1 MADVLRIEIGGR
13 LVPILLRLAQEQ
25 GRAPNEIMQEALV
38 RYLHEQGIETGPDI
52 GKPIETIHAEP
63 PKDAPRN
70 PLPGLLDRMSSRFD
84 LDEDEAMRIALEEQH
99 AFRAE
104 RSERQRRRSGR

>member
-1 MADVLRIEIGGR
+1 VADVLRIEIGGR

-25 GRAPNEIMQEALV
+25 DRTPEEIMQEALV
-38 RYLHEQGIETGPDI
+38 RYLHEQGIETGPNI
-52 GKPIETIHAEP
+52 GKPIEEIYAEP
-63 PKDAPRN
+63 PKDAPSN

-84 LDEDEAMRIALEEQH
+84 LDEDEAMRIAVEEQH

-104 RSERQRRRSGR
+104 HSELQRRRSGR

>member
-1 MADVLRIEIGGR
+1 VADALRIEMGGR

-38 RYLHEQGIETGPDI
+38 RYLHEQGLETGPDI

-63 PKDAPRN
+63 PEDAPRN

-84 LDEDEAMRIALEEQH
+84 LDEDEAMRIAVEEQH

-104 RSERQRRRSGR
+104 RSERQRRGSGR